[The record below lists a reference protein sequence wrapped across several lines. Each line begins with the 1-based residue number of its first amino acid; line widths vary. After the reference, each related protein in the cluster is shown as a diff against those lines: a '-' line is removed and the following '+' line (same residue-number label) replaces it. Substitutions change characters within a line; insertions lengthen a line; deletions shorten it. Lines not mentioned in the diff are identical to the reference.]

1 MTADARPTTAT
12 PADTSRPLR
21 PRAGRPF
28 RLAESILL
36 LIVLSPTVTHAA
48 VVSDGREL
56 FNAGKYDEC
65 LALCTQETGGDGKF
79 SEGWWLLKARVELTT
94 GKYVEALAT

>member
-12 PADTSRPLR
+12 SAEPSRPPR
-21 PRAGRPF
+21 PRAGCPS
-28 RLAESILL
+28 RLVESILSL
-36 LIVLSPTVTHAA
+36 LLLTLTPALARAA
-48 VVSDGREL
+48 VPADAREL

-65 LALCTQETGGDGKF
+65 LAACTEETAGDGKF

-94 GKYVEALAT
+94 GRYAE